1 MSPRPLSPDA
11 NRLNHLLWR
20 LNLVNTEAAEIC
32 GVSER
37 TIYNWLSGTS
47 KIHPSAIRLL
57 EMTLRLRESA
67 MRG

>member
-1 MSPRPLSPDA
+1 MLKPLSPEA

-20 LNLVNTEAAEIC
+20 LNLINVEAAEMA

-37 TIYNWLSGTS
+37 TIYRWLAGTT
-47 KIHPSAIRLL
+47 KVPPSALKVF
-57 EMTLRLRESA
+57 EMTLRLREAS

>member
-1 MSPRPLSPDA
+1 MPKPLPPDA

-20 LNLVNTEAAEIC
+20 LNLVNVEAAEMV

-37 TIYNWLSGTS
+37 TVYRWLSGTT
-47 KIHPSAIRLL
+47 KVPPSVLSLL

-67 MRG
+67 MKV